1 LGLIVFILIIFIGT
15 IPFASQL
22 PDGLEKVVY
31 TNGVQE
37 KNSIWNGIMQDYL
50 IESISNPINST
61 IISGI
66 IGFFIVLISALIL
79 GKTLETKKY
88 KINA

>member
-1 LGLIVFILIIFIGT
+1 MIFFIII
-15 IPFASQL
+15 IPFASKL

-31 TNGVQE
+31 SHGVEE
-37 KNSIWNGIMQDYL
+37 KNNIWNGIMSDYL

-66 IGFFIVLISALIL
+66 IGFFIVLISSLIL

-88 KINA
+88 NEINA